1 MQRPIQRGGLIIA
14 SIVLWI
20 FASCACA
27 QAYPNRPIRLV
38 VPFASGGS
46 MDITARLL
54 GQKLS
59 ESLGQPVIVDN
70 RAGASGTIGSDIV
83 AKAAPDG
90 YTLMVTSASHT
101 VNPSLFAKLPYDTV
115 KDFTPITLVLTL
127 PMVLVAHPT
136 AQITSLNAFL
146 ATAKAKPGSL
156 SYGSSGNGGAAHLV
170 GELVKLSAGIGMVHV
185 PYKGGGPAVTDVLGG
200 QIPLLFNS
208 IPPLLPYIQSGRV
221 IPIAVTSAKR
231 SPLLPNVPTFMESGL
246 PAVELVEWA
255 GIFAPGNTPKE
266 IVTTI
271 RNAVVKALQ
280 MPDVSEKLAG
290 LGAEPVGS
298 TPEDFV
304 AFINVEIPK
313 VAKIVK
319 AAGARID

>member
-1 MQRPIQRGGLIIA
+1 MQHPIQRGGLTIA

-20 FASCACA
+20 FASCAYA
-27 QAYPNRPIRLV
+27 QSYPNRPIRLV

-46 MDITARLL
+46 MDITARILA
-54 GQKLS
+54 QKLS

-90 YTLMVTSASHT
+90 YTLMITSASHT

-170 GELVKLSAGIGMVHV
+170 GELVKLSAGIDMVHV

-255 GIFAPGNTPKE
+255 GVFAPGNTPKE
-266 IVTTI
+266 IVATI

-298 TPEDFV
+298 TPEEFV